1 MVSRHDILTRIL
13 AAVMLALLIGAPA
26 HAVRTQRYIHRVI
39 VTSVD
44 APVPEVGAEWRQ
56 VARRDDLNDV
66 LGMYTPSWRN
76 FWFPVRFRAG
86 DLAADTAAVAHYYRT
101 LGYLDAR
108 VVSSTTEPVR
118 VEDDIEEVDVII
130 VLDGIRETERYELV
144 ATYFDGVEALDALRL
159 SRAFKRRHPERGTYF
174 SPARALKNLYDVGRR
189 YANAGYLDTSA
200 VQIVQAPLINPECRT
215 VAEYYV
221 VNEKQPFSVG
231 GMALR
236 SETAIHVDS
245 SVFVNAFHDA
255 GLLPGARLSR
265 ERILDAERF
274 LLDLNAI
281 RLARITLED
290 AGSEPADGV
299 AGGDVPRTAVV
310 SVAEHEPGDIRGTVG
325 YSSVSGWRAEGG
337 VYYHNFLRRART
349 LGQEADVR
357 IERGRLELER
367 LRLSALYAQPRIAFL
382 RWMPIVGG
390 RAYRVRMDQRV
401 SALWEEADLTTG
413 GATSTD
419 SVDAVTVGIPFRRL
433 SWSVGLGRRFGG
445 TTRLSVSYEIART
458 DDAPTIIDPG
468 SNPSWDRTVTVSG
481 TYDTREDFLKPSDA
495 VVASGQISF
504 ADVSLS
510 RTTLRSEGLLQYY
523 RRLDPLVV
531 AAVSFGG
538 GIYHPASKAT
548 YDISGLF
555 WRSDQTPIAR
565 GLERD
570 DLTTVTAAFST
581 DTTSGTVS
589 SGLPAMAYT
598 LARAEIRVDPWE
610 TIGFAAYV
618 DAAQAWTPDV
628 WDPETGLFDVRTIAN
643 GGFSAIRPAGFGMS
657 AGFGPRYYGLLPI
670 RVDFAFPIVSGT
682 GWKLEF
688 GVGQAF

>member
-1 MVSRHDILTRIL
+1 MVPRHDILTRIL
-13 AAVMLALLIGAPA
+13 AAVMLALLIGAPV

-39 VTSVD
+39 VTPVD

-56 VARRDDLNDV
+56 VARRDDLSDV

-200 VQIVQAPLINPECRT
+200 VQIVQAPLINPERRT

-274 LLDLNAI
+274 LLDLNVI

-290 AGSEPADGV
+290 IGSERAVG
-299 AGGDVPRTAVV
+299 ASGGDVPRTAVV

-357 IERGRLELER
+357 IEQGRLELER
-367 LRLSALYAQPRIAFL
+367 LRLSALYAQPRVAFPG
-382 RWMPIVGG
+382 WTPVVGG
-390 RAYRVRMDQRV
+390 RAYRIRMDQRV
-401 SALWEEADLTTG
+401 SALWEVADLTTG
-413 GATSTD
+413 GASSGD
-419 SVDAVTVGIPFRRL
+419 SLDAATPFRRL
-433 SWSVGLGRRFGG
+433 SWSVGFGRRFSG
-445 TTRLSVSYEIART
+445 TTRLSISYEIART
-458 DDAPTIIDPG
+458 DSARSIIDRG
-468 SNPSWDRTVTVSG
+468 SDPSWDRTVTVSG

-504 ADVSLS
+504 ADVSLTN
-510 RTTLRSEGLLQYY
+510 TTFRSEGLLQYY

-538 GIYHPASKAT
+538 GLYHPATTET

-555 WRSDQTPIAR
+555 WRSAQTPIVR

-570 DLTTVTAAFST
+570 DLTTVTAAPAT
-581 DTTSGTVS
+581 DTTSGTLT
-589 SGLPAMAYT
+589 SGLPAMAYM

-610 TIGFAAYV
+610 TVGFAAYV
-618 DAAQAWTPDV
+618 DAAQAWTPDLV
-628 WDPETGLFDVRTIAN
+628 LSDETGLLDVGNIAN
-643 GGFSAIRPAGFGMS
+643 GGFSAIRPAGFGIS
-657 AGFGPRYYGLLPI
+657 AGFGGRWYTVLPVRI
-670 RVDFAFPIVSGT
+670 DFAFPIVSGT